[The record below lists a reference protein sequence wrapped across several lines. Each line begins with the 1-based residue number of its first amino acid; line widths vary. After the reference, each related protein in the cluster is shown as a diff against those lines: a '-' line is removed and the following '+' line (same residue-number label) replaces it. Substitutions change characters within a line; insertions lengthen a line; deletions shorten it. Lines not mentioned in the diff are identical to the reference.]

1 MLSMRNFLTITS
13 ILMGSLSPSIVS
25 AQLNES
31 VAGGY
36 EIMTDK
42 QTGNCI
48 ACHAVPGLPGLPS
61 DFGPSLKGVGAKW
74 RRSELLQW
82 VVDARKIKPD
92 TLMPPFGNSEG
103 LSHVSQSKNLLSNAQ
118 INAVV
123 STLESWR

>member
-1 MLSMRNFLTITS
+1 MRNFLTIAS
-13 ILMGSLSPSIVS
+13 ILMGSLNPLIVS
-25 AQLNES
+25 AQINES
-31 VAGGY
+31 VASGY
-36 EIMTDK
+36 AIMIDK

-48 ACHAVPGLPGLPS
+48 ACHALPGMSGLPS

-74 RRSELLQW
+74 RPPELLQW